1 MKKIKITRGKKWFT
15 GKVEIYFNYNL
26 KWLLVPFILLWF
38 LIQAIFQG
46 LAWLVEK
53 IIDGCV
59 WLAKKIWVLLVVLF
73 AWLAGLFSRKPKQQS
88 AENKGNK
95 KFNWWWLIIP
105 LLLLLGFLIFRSC
118 NADEQ
123 KEHDCVIIEE
133 VYEDSWDDVVVARAY
148 LDNVQGN
155 ATGNVP
161 RALVGL
167 KFIDGKPAKDF
178 DFNGKTY
185 EESVK
190 IIADSWKPFVLDNV
204 KVNLSKEQMTV
215 VILTAMRMGEKRF
228 KNSTFLKKVNEGDFE
243 DAAEW
248 FVLEDSKGQIIKTGD
263 EPKQYFRVLQM
274 MWNGEITA
282 NDLIDYPI
290 WSYLKLDPNKE
301 YSYEEMIDTMT
312 SGTTM
317 TPREALGL
325 DL

>member
-1 MKKIKITRGKKWFT
+1 MAKFNVTRGRKWFA
-15 GKVEIYFNYNL
+15 GKVEIEFNYNL
-26 KWLLVPFILLWF
+26 MWLLVPFILVWYL
-38 LIQAIFQG
+38 LKSIFQG
-46 LAWLVEK
+46 VVWLVEK
-53 IIDGCV
+53 VIDGIV
-59 WLAKKIWVLLVVLF
+59 WLAKKIWLLLVMLF
-73 AWLAGLFSRKPKQQS
+73 VWLASLFSERPRQS
-88 AENKGNK
+88 AENKENK

-105 LLLLLGFLIFRSC
+105 LLLLLGFLTFRSC
-118 NADEQ
+118 SADEQ
-123 KEHDCVIIEE
+123 KECDYVIIEE

-155 ATGNVP
+155 AKGNVP

-185 EESVK
+185 EEAVK

-215 VILTAMRMGEKRF
+215 VILTAMRMGDHRF
-228 KNSTFLKKVNEGDFE
+228 KNSTFLKKLNEGDF
-243 DAAEW
+243 DGAANW

-263 EPKQYFRVLQM
+263 EPKQYFRVIQM
-274 MWNGEITA
+274 MWNGDITA
-282 NDLIDYPI
+282 DDLIDFPI

-301 YSYEEMIDTMT
+301 YSYEDIIDTMA
-312 SGTTM
+312 SGTTQ